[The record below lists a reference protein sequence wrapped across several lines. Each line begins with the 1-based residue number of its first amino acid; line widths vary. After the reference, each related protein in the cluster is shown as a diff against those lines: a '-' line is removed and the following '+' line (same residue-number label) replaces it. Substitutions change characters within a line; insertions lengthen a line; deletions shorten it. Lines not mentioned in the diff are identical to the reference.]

1 MSEKLPVDGFDWVD
15 DISEIDEHF
24 IKNYDEDSN
33 IGYFSKADIEYV
45 KELHNKHSDL
55 PFLPERIK
63 VNKCKKLVCNLYN
76 KKDYV
81 DRIRSLKQALNHRL
95 KIKKIRRVLK
105 FNQSAWLRSYIDMN
119 TDLRK
124 NAKNDFDNDLYKLM
138 NNAVY
143 GKTMENVRKHRIIK
157 LVNND
162 EKRNKLVSESNFHT
176 RKWFSENL
184 LAIEMKKTSVKMNKP
199 IYLRLAI
206 LSLSKILIYDYWYD
220 KMKPKY
226 EDIIRLCY
234 TDTDSFIM
242 HIKTEDFYK
251 DIADNIEK
259 KYDTSN
265 DTVERPLPMGK
276 NKKIIGMMKDEL
288 GGKIMKEF
296 IGLKPKCYSY
306 LTDDGKIDKKE
317 KRTNCDKKRNYI

>member
-1 MSEKLPVDGFDWVD
+1 MLEEGIRGGICHSVFRHAKANNKYMKDDDKEKEPSFLRYTDYNNLYGKAVSEKLPVDGFDWVD

-33 IGYFSKADIEYV
+33 IGYFSKADIEYA

-55 PFLPERIK
+55 PFLPERMK
-63 VNKCKKLVCNLYN
+63 VNKCKKLVCKLYN

-81 DRIRSLKQALNHRL
+81 HRIRSLKQALNHRL
-95 KIKKIRRVLK
+95 KIKKIRSVLK

-124 NAKNDFDNDLYKLM
+124 NAKNDFDKDLYKLM

-162 EKRNKLVSESNFHT
+162 EKRNKLVSEPNFHT
-176 RKWFSENL
+176 KKWFSENL
-184 LAIEMKKTSVKMNKP
+184 LAIEMKKTSVKMYKP

-206 LSLSKILIYDYWYD
+206 LSLSKILIYDHW
-220 KMKPKY
+220 
-226 EDIIRLCY
+226 
-234 TDTDSFIM
+234 
-242 HIKTEDFYK
+242 
-251 DIADNIEK
+251 
-259 KYDTSN
+259 
-265 DTVERPLPMGK
+265 
-276 NKKIIGMMKDEL
+276 
-288 GGKIMKEF
+288 
-296 IGLKPKCYSY
+296 
-306 LTDDGKIDKKE
+306 
-317 KRTNCDKKRNYI
+317 